1 MTRPNYIKPLRPSD
15 TIIVQAEGCNGQ
27 TPERVMKKPREYE
40 RQNIDICVNHCQCPG
55 KSCSG
60 TPRQMEKCRMK
71 YEMENGK

>member
-15 TIIVQAEGCNGQ
+15 TIIVQAEGWKGQ

-55 KSCSG
+55 QPCSG
-60 TPRQMEKCRMK
+60 TLRQMEKCRRK
-71 YEMENGK
+71 FEMENGK